1 MTANDVVALVYDD
14 LLPVWQRERRKLD
27 VIDHWARWEH
37 DKPHRPYQA
46 TTEYRQLVDR
56 AQAPWGD
63 LIVGSVAQTLYVE
76 GYKRPDAPDDAPN
89 TGWEIWQAN
98 RMDRQ
103 QVALHR
109 AALSYG
115 LAYGVALPGTTL
127 TGAPMPSLRG
137 VSPRDMVALYDDPA
151 ADEWPVVALQVSRVG
166 KGVFRIIVLDAVS
179 SYEFRVPDLAAK
191 PQPGAVSIAAHDV
204 GVCPVV
210 RYRNRADLEG
220 RIAGEIEPFIP
231 LLGRIDQTTFDR
243 LVVQR
248 FAAWIVRTIA
258 GMNLE
263 TVATTTGESPLQAK
277 MRLAVEDFL
286 VAADKDTRF
295 GSLPATPLD
304 GFIKA
309 HDSDLADL
317 AAVSQTPA
325 FELMGQ
331 MVNMSAE
338 ALAAAKASQTA
349 KSDERKHEFGE
360 DHEQFIR
367 LGCHIAGD
375 EAAASD
381 FQAQVRWADTS
392 IRSLAQAA
400 DALGKLTQMLGVPP
414 EVLWPKIPGF
424 TQQDVA
430 EAKAKA
436 AEGGA
441 TDQLL
446 AALTAGQTSQP
457 AAPPALPAA

>member
-1 MTANDVVALVYDD
+1 
-14 LLPVWQRERRKLD
+14 
-27 VIDHWARWEH
+27 
-37 DKPHRPYQA
+37 
-46 TTEYRQLVDR
+46 
-56 AQAPWGD
+56 
-63 LIVGSVAQTLYVE
+63 
-76 GYKRPDAPDDAPN
+76 
-89 TGWEIWQAN
+89 
-98 RMDRQ
+98 MDRQ

-166 KGVFRIIVLDAVS
+166 KGVFRIIVLDAAS
-179 SYEFRVPDLAAK
+179 SYEFRTPDLAAK

-360 DHEQFIR
+360 DHEQLIR